1 MADGWKKAAD
11 LRRKVAQDEWKSA
24 TRVCLP
30 AIFIFVC
37 DLQHFEIT
45 PARRKRALELLVDPP
60 KKLFK
65 GKECVDYAAV
75 ADQLISQVVVT
86 LFRDHV
92 WVRRMSGRWTHYI
105 N

>member
-45 PARRKRALELLVDPP
+45 LI
-60 KKLFK
+60 LFSIA
-65 GKECVDYAAV
+65 YHPW
-75 ADQLISQVVVT
+75 LIPRFGGSIHFLKPLHFFLNNDV
-86 LFRDHV
+86 LNFF
-92 WVRRMSGRWTHYI
+92 
-105 N
+105 